1 MIYEFV
7 DKFLMNNLPREVG
20 KILINVKK
28 KEDLKIF
35 DVGCFQGN
43 FSRELKKKIKK
54 NASFFLFDANPN
66 LKINDFNYIKIAFSN
81 IKEKKI
87 FYLNTFFPASGSS
100 LNTIHL
106 KDKLW
111 NFTRK
116 LITLNFGKRF
126 EEIEVE
132 TDTIDNYCKQND
144 IEEIDV
150 LKIDTEGSEVE
161 ILEGAKTMLNKTKI
175 IVLEVLDEKKK
186 YHEKITKVTNL
197 LEKNYNFR
205 KVFKKNIWSLSTLSN
220 MKAEDIIFL
229 RE

>member
-1 MIYEFV
+1 M
-7 DKFLMNNLPREVG
+7 
-20 KILINVKK
+20 
-28 KEDLKIF
+28 
-35 DVGCFQGN
+35 
-43 FSRELKKKIKK
+43 
-54 NASFFLFDANPN
+54 FDANPN

-132 TDTIDNYCKQND
+132 TDTIDNYLSKM
-144 IEEIDV
+144 I
-150 LKIDTEGSEVE
+150 LKR
-161 ILEGAKTMLNKTKI
+161 LM
-175 IVLEVLDEKKK
+175 
-186 YHEKITKVTNL
+186 
-197 LEKNYNFR
+197 
-205 KVFKKNIWSLSTLSN
+205 
-220 MKAEDIIFL
+220 FL
-229 RE
+229 RLIPRDLKLKF